1 MSTVE
6 MNSEEFYSIGH
17 GFGLQE
23 LSLLHYII
31 INQKATRPTT
41 ATPPSATCYLI

>member
-23 LSLLHYII
+23 L
-31 INQKATRPTT
+31 K
-41 ATPPSATCYLI
+41 LITLYHN

>member
-31 INQKATRPTT
+31 INQKQPDLLLLLLLVLPVT
-41 ATPPSATCYLI
+41 